1 MKIIT
6 NQVMKRTM
14 GSFLV
19 EQRTKDLVPS
29 FDELMN
35 SDDKI
40 ENFSSLKEEFERKR
54 NGTMTVWC
62 HLTIDSLCVFVLTN
76 AGMNFAI

>member
-1 MKIIT
+1 MIT
-6 NQVMKRTM
+6 NQVMKRPI
-14 GSFLV
+14 GNFLV

-29 FDELMN
+29 FYELMN

-40 ENFSSLKEEFERKR
+40 ENFSSLKKNLKEKM

-62 HLTIDSLCVFVLTN
+62 HLIIDSLCVFVLTN